1 MRSSI
6 LTSKRAKALR
16 RTLSPPELLLWSRL
30 KRRPSEGHVFRCQH
44 PLGPYIL
51 DFYCPAARL
60 AVEVDGSIHGEEG
73 QIAHDQRRDRWL
85 EQQGVTVLRI
95 PASSVFQDCTEVADG
110 ARSLAAEIVASRGAY
125 ALRDH
130 APSTTRSTPGLRPGS
145 AGGPPPPSSS
155 RRGRQ
160 G

>member
-16 RTLSPPELLLWSRL
+16 RKLTEPELMLWSRL
-30 KRRPSEGHVFRCQH
+30 KRRSPEWHVFRCQH

-51 DFYCPAARL
+51 DFLCPAARL
-60 AVEVDGSIHGEEG
+60 AVEVDGAVHSEEA
-73 QIAHDQRRDRWL
+73 QIAHDERRDWWL
-85 EQQGVTVLRI
+85 ASQGVTVLRVA
-95 PASSVFQDCTEVADG
+95 ASSVFEDCSEVADG
-110 ARSLAAEIVASRGAY
+110 ARRLADELVAEGGAY
-125 ALRDH
+125 PVRAS
-130 APSTTRSTPGLRPGS
+130 APSTTRSS

-160 G
+160 I